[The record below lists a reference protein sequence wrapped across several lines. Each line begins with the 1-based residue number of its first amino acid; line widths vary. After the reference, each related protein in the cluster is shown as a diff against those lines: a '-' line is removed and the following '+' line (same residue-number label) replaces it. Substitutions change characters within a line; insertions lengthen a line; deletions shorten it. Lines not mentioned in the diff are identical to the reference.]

1 VRTWR
6 SPLLHFALL
15 GGALFGLRSAVWGE
29 NADRE
34 RLVVVPA
41 AEVARMAEEARRE
54 TGGPATPAELQA
66 RVSAWVD
73 EELLVREAR
82 ARGWHESDPV
92 VRNRLVQNLRFLGA
106 APGEDA
112 DALLARAFELG
123 LDRSDLV
130 VRRRLAARM
139 RLAVAGEAR
148 EQEPSRA
155 ELEAVLERF
164 AERFREPAR
173 VRLDQVFV
181 SRDRHGAALEE
192 DARALLDTLR
202 RENVSPERGVSRGDP
217 SLLSAEL
224 PLSSQA
230 ELAARLGPEF
240 ARRAMDLEPGAWQ
253 GPVPSSYGL
262 HLVWVH
268 ERQPARM
275 PPLEEVRDAVR
286 ATWLAERE
294 REALHDALLALRRR
308 AEVRVEGEPWTPS
321 TSASSAATASR

>member
-1 VRTWR
+1 MRAWR
-6 SPLLHFALL
+6 SPLLHFAAL
-15 GGALFGLRSAVWGE
+15 GGALFALRGAVWGE
-29 NADRE
+29 SGDRQ
-34 RLVVVPA
+34 RLVLVPA
-41 AEVARMAEEARRE
+41 AEVARMAEDARRE
-54 TGGPATPAELQA
+54 TGRPPTPAGLEA

-92 VRNRLVQNLRFLGA
+92 VRNRLLRNLRFLGA
-106 APGEDA
+106 GPDEDD
-112 DALLARAFELG
+112 DALLARAFALG

-139 RLAVAGEAR
+139 RLAVAGAAR
-148 EQEPSRA
+148 AVEPSRA
-155 ELEAVLERF
+155 ELEGVLERF

-192 DARALLDTLR
+192 DARALLERLQ
-202 RENVSPERGVSRGDP
+202 REDVSPSRGVTRGDP
-217 SLLSAEL
+217 SLLPAEL

-230 ELAARLGPEF
+230 ELAARLGPDF
-240 ARRAMDLEPGAWQ
+240 ARRAMQLEPGAWR

-275 PPLEEVRDAVR
+275 PPLEEVRDAAR

-294 REALHDALLALRRR
+294 RQALRDALLALRRQ